1 MHANRLRVMLL
12 AVLALAVS
20 EPADGTDNGPFA
32 PEKTGPRPF
41 AMLSSGELSF
51 EGEGA
56 GRAESAVRPATPTDL
71 VLSGLLPGV
80 GELRTGRKKLAFVH
94 MAVEAAVWATFTVFR
109 VQGGLR
115 KDDYIEYAEVFA
127 GVQNG
132 EARSSDYYRYLAK
145 YRRSDPGPG
154 SYNENEVR
162 ETARAL
168 FPDDPD
174 ARERYIEENE
184 ITGALAWYWESDA
197 DWITFRGL
205 RESSE
210 LSYQRSRFAIG
221 AAVANRIASVLGLA
235 RTRGPG
241 GSTLSLGVRP
251 SPGGEDMVT
260 TVSLRKSF

>member
-1 MHANRLRVMLL
+1 MHPNRLRVMLL

-20 EPADGTDNGPFA
+20 EPAAGTDSDLLA
-32 PEKTGPRPF
+32 PERTGLRPF
-41 AMLSSGELSF
+41 TMLSSGEISF

-56 GRAESAVRPATPTDL
+56 GGVERTVRPATAKDL

-80 GELRTGRKKLAFVH
+80 GELRTGRRKLAFMH
-94 MAVEAAVWATFTVFR
+94 MAVEAAVWVSFTVFR
-109 VQGGLR
+109 VQGDLR
-115 KDDYIEYAEVFA
+115 KDDYMEYAGVFA
-127 GVQNG
+127 GVQNA

-174 ARERYIEENE
+174 AREQYIEANE
-184 ITGALAWYWESDA
+184 ITGALAWAWESDA
-197 DWITFRGL
+197 HWITFREL

-241 GSTLSLGVRP
+241 GSTVGLGVRP